1 LTDAE
6 NLSPIKRA
14 LLEIRELRAQVDEY
28 ESARTEPIA
37 IIGLGLR
44 YPGDA
49 NTPEAFWQ
57 MLRDGVDAISEVPPE
72 RWNIDDFY
80 DADMNAPGKMT
91 TRGGGF
97 IKNID
102 QFEPQFFGISPRE
115 AVSMDPQQRLLLEV
129 TWEALEN
136 AGQSPDN
143 LIESK
148 TGVFVG
154 MSTND
159 YGRLVASEIDNIDV
173 YYATGNN
180 YSVAAGRISYILGL
194 QGPAV
199 VVDTACSSSL
209 VAVHLAAQSL
219 RSRESSMAI
228 AGGVNIIL
236 APETNVNFS
245 KAGMMAGDDRCK
257 TFDADADGYV
267 RSEGCGVVIL
277 KRLSEALN
285 DGDHILALI
294 RGTAIN
300 QDGRSSGLTAPNGP
314 SQEAVIR
321 AALENAGIEPADVD
335 YVEAHG
341 TGTPLGDPIEVRALA
356 AVLSEGRPA
365 DRPLMIG
372 AVKTNIGHTEAAAG
386 VAGLIKLVLSLQHSE
401 IPPHLHL
408 QKLNPYIGWDK
419 IPVVVPTTLTAWPA
433 GDKKRIAGVSSF
445 GFSGTNAHVIVEE
458 APNITDIDDVGAHGG
473 APAQRPLHLLTLSAK
488 TADALTKQVQH
499 MEAYLAENPDAA
511 PGDVAFTLNAGR
523 AHFAHRLALTANST
537 AQAREKL
544 TAFLETLPPSPPLAR
559 GGESGEG
566 LFTGQV
572 ETAAPEVAFLFSGQ
586 GAQYIQMGRELYETS
601 PIFRDALN
609 KCDEIA
615 REYVSE
621 SLISVLYP
629 ETSNDDVGA
638 HGDQRKS
645 LRDGA
650 PNTKSLFDQMTYAQP
665 ALFAVEYALATT
677 WRAWGIEPTMV
688 MGHSV
693 GEYVAAVIA
702 GMFSLE
708 DGLKLVAT
716 RGRLMASLPGNGEMV
731 AVLADENRVAQSLA
745 PYADRVSIA
754 AVNGPQNITISG
766 DGATIATILAELKK
780 ERIHARKLAVTQASH
795 SPMLN
800 PILDEFEAVA
810 RTVTYYPAQI
820 GLISGMTAQL
830 ITRTDAAY
838 WRNHTRQA
846 VQFSKAMVTLYD
858 QGYRVFL
865 EIGPSPTLL
874 ALGRRCVPEEGS
886 LWLPSLREGWSDWTQ
901 MLESLAGLYVS
912 GVNPNWNGVDRDFA
926 QHKLPMPTYPWKRA
940 RYWVESTPQYQAAQK
955 PVWDALVESG
965 SRQAEQGPLDLG
977 LQSYPLKWWHL
988 NRLATAYI
996 GRTFRQLG
1004 AYTQPR
1010 ESYSLDELIEK
1021 FGIQQNYKP
1030 LMTRW
1035 LSLLAEENL
1044 LTENGGIYTNV
1055 APLPEADFDALWQEA
1070 EDALADIQPL
1080 ADYVV
1085 RCGDL
1090 LASVLTGTESAI
1102 GTLFPDG
1109 RYETVDFLYHSW
1121 ALPRYYNSIVRAVIE
1136 KAASHGKKLR
1146 ILEVGAGTGGTTGTV
1161 LPALPAER
1169 TVYHFTDVSDF
1180 FLGRAEERFAAY
1192 PFVRYGILNIENDPQ
1207 AQGYAAGSFDVII
1220 GANVLH
1226 ATTDLNQTLQNVRS
1240 LLAPGGLLLVYEA
1253 TDHPA
1258 WFDITVGLIEGW
1270 SLFEDNWRRD
1280 NPLLTP
1286 QIWGDALGANG
1297 FESGAAFPY
1306 AGAPSEI
1313 LLHHVIV
1320 AQNTQDFSVD
1330 SRVVVDDIVG
1340 AHGRAPE
1347 REASTNPVTD
1357 ADALLQKLN
1366 AALPSDRQD
1375 MLVEYVRGH
1384 VARIL
1389 RINQTIERRQRL
1401 MDIGVDS
1408 LMAVE
1413 LRSRLS
1419 VGANVTLPSTLIFD
1433 YPTVETI
1440 AEFLK
1445 RLLFQQTVNEPQA
1458 VQTEEVAAESTD
1470 VEGMSD
1476 DEVEALLLKKLKNM

>member
-1 LTDAE
+1 MTDAE

-28 ESARTEPIA
+28 EFARTEPIA

-57 MLRDGVDAISEVPPE
+57 MLRDGVDAISDVPPD

-80 DADMNAPGKMT
+80 DDDMNAPGKMT
-91 TRGGGF
+91 TRAGGF
-97 IKNID
+97 IRNID

-115 AVSMDPQQRLLLEV
+115 ALSMDPQQRLLLEV
-129 TWEALEN
+129 AWEALEN

-159 YGRLVASEIDNIDV
+159 YGRLVAADIDNIDV

-219 RSRESSMAI
+219 RSGESSMAI

-245 KAGMMAGDDRCK
+245 KAGMMAADDRCK

-267 RSEGCGVVIL
+267 RGEGCGVVIL
-277 KRLSEALN
+277 KRLSDAIN
-285 DGDHILALI
+285 DGDNILALV
-294 RGTAIN
+294 RGTAVN

-321 AALENAGIEPADVD
+321 SALENAGIEPADVD
-335 YVEAHG
+335 YVETHG

-356 AVLSEGRPA
+356 AVLSEDRPA

-386 VAGLIKLVLSLQHSE
+386 AAGLIKLVLSLQHSE

-419 IPVVVPTTLTAWPA
+419 IPVVVPTTLTPWSA

-458 APNITDIDDVGAHGG
+458 ASPTPPHRNREGIKGRG
-473 APAQRPLHLLTLSAK
+473 LHLLTLSAK
-488 TADALTKQVQH
+488 TADALTEQVQQ
-499 MEAYLAENPDAA
+499 MEAYLAENPDASPA
-511 PGDVAFTLNAGR
+511 DVAFTLNAGR

-544 TAFLETLPPSPPLAR
+544 AAFLETPSATPLPLQ
-559 GGESGEG
+559 GEGAGVG
-566 LFTGQV
+566 LFTEQV
-572 ETAAPEVAFLFSGQ
+572 ETTAPEVAFLFSGQ

-615 REYVSE
+615 RAYVPE

-629 ETSNDDVGA
+629 TD
-638 HGDQRKS
+638 
-645 LRDGA
+645 
-650 PNTKSLFDQMTYAQP
+650 NTNTQSLFDQMTYAQP

-716 RGRLMASLPGNGEMV
+716 RGRLMDSLPGNGEMV
-731 AVLADENRVAQSLA
+731 AVLADESRVAQAIA

-800 PILDEFEAVA
+800 PILDEFESVA

-901 MLESLAGLYVS
+901 MLESLAGLYIS

-940 RYWVESTPQYQAAQK
+940 RYWVDSTPQYRTAQK

-965 SRQAEQGPLDLG
+965 TRQAEQGPLDLG

-1004 AYTQPR
+1004 AYTQPG

-1021 FGIQQNYKP
+1021 FGILQNYKP

-1035 LSLLAEENL
+1035 LSLLAEDNL
-1044 LTENGGIYTNV
+1044 LTENGGTYTNA

-1070 EDALADIQPL
+1070 EDVLADIRPL
-1080 ADYVV
+1080 ADYIA
-1085 RCGDL
+1085 RCGEL
-1090 LASVLTGTESAI
+1090 LAAVLTGTESPL

-1146 ILEVGAGTGGTTGTV
+1146 ILEVGAGTGGTTGTI

-1192 PFVRYGILNIENDPQ
+1192 PFVRYGILNVENDPQ
-1207 AQGYAAGSFDVII
+1207 EQGYAAGSFDVII

-1286 QIWGDALGANG
+1286 QIWADAMGANG
-1297 FESGAAFPY
+1297 FESVAAFPY

-1320 AQNTQDFSVD
+1320 AQNSSDQAAQSY
-1330 SRVVVDDIVG
+1330 VDDDVVG
-1340 AHGRAPE
+1340 AHRDAPL
-1347 REASTNPVTD
+1347 RESTNTATA

-1366 AALPSDRQD
+1366 DSLPAERQD
-1375 MLVEYVRGH
+1375 ILIEYVRGH
-1384 VARIL
+1384 VGRIL
-1389 RINQTIERRQRL
+1389 RIDQPVERRQRL
-1401 MDIGVDS
+1401 MEIGVDS

-1413 LRSRLS
+1413 LRSRVS
-1419 VGANVTLPSTLIFD
+1419 AGANVTLPSTLIFD
-1433 YPTVETI
+1433 YPTVEAI
-1440 AEFLK
+1440 AELLE
-1445 RLLFQQTVNEPQA
+1445 RLLFQQPVDEQPPEQA
-1458 VQTEEVAAESTD
+1458 TAAESAEATD
-1470 VEGMSD
+1470 VGDMSD
-1476 DEVEALLLKKLKNM
+1476 DEVEALLMKKLKNL

>member
-14 LLEIRELRAQVDEY
+14 LLEIRELRAQLDEV

-49 NTPEAFWQ
+49 DTPESFWRV
-57 MLRDGVDAISEVPPE
+57 LRDGVDAISDVPLE

-129 TWEALEN
+129 TWKALEN
-136 AGQSPDN
+136 AGQSPDS

-209 VAVHLAAQSL
+209 VAIHLAAQSL
-219 RSRESSMAI
+219 RSGESSLAI
-228 AGGVNIIL
+228 AGGVNVIL

-245 KAGMMAGDDRCK
+245 KAGMMAANDRCK

-267 RSEGCGVVIL
+267 RGEGCGVVIL
-277 KRLSEALN
+277 KRLSDALN
-285 DGDHILALI
+285 DGDHILALV
-294 RGTAIN
+294 RGTAVN

-321 AALENAGIEPADVD
+321 DALKNAGLEPADVD

-372 AVKTNIGHTEAAAG
+372 SVKTNIGHTEAAAG
-386 VAGLIKLVLSLQHSE
+386 VAGLIKLVLSLQNNA

-408 QKLNPYIGWDK
+408 QTLNPYIAWDK
-419 IPVVVPTTLTAWPA
+419 IPVTVPTALTAWPA
-433 GDKKRIAGVSSF
+433 GEKSRVAGVSSF

-458 APNITDIDDVGAHGG
+458 TPKSHLTLNPSPQAERDFPPLSKALERGQGG
-473 APAQRPLHLLTLSAK
+473 EVERPLHLLTLSAK
-488 TADALTKQVQH
+488 TADALAEQARQI
-499 MEAYLAENPDAA
+499 ENYLAENPDAA
-511 PGDVAFTLNAGR
+511 PGEMAFTLNAGR

-544 TAFLETLPPSPPLAR
+544 ASFLSQSP
-559 GGESGEG
+559 GEG
-566 LFTGQV
+566 IFTRQV

-586 GAQYIQMGRELYETS
+586 GAQYIRMGRELYETS
-601 PIFRDALN
+601 PVFRDAMN
-609 KCDEIA
+609 QCDEIA
-615 REYVSE
+615 QTYVPE
-621 SLISVLYP
+621 SLIAVLYP
-629 ETSNDDVGA
+629 ESSDDNAVRA
-638 HGDQRKS
+638 HG
-645 LRDGA
+645 GA
-650 PNTKSLFDQMTYAQP
+650 PLQFDQMTYAQP
-665 ALFAVEYALATT
+665 ALFAVEYALAMT
-677 WRAWGIEPTMV
+677 WRSWGIEPTMV

-716 RGRLMASLPGNGEMV
+716 RGRLMDSLPGNGEMV
-731 AVLADENRVAQSLA
+731 AVLADESRVAQAIA

-766 DGATIATILAELKK
+766 DGATIATILADLKK

-795 SPMLN
+795 SPMLD
-800 PILDEFEAVA
+800 PILDEFESVA

-830 ITRTDAAY
+830 ITRTDAQY

-846 VQFSKAMVTLYD
+846 VQFSKAMMTLYD
-858 QGYRVFL
+858 QGYRTFL
-865 EIGPSPTLL
+865 EIGPNPTLL
-874 ALGRRCVPEEGS
+874 ALGRRCVPDETG

-901 MLESLAGLYVS
+901 MLESLAELYVN

-926 QHKLPMPTYPWKRA
+926 QQKLAMPTYPWNRA
-940 RYWVESTPQYQAAQK
+940 RYWVDSTPQYHTAQK
-955 PVWDALVESG
+955 PAWDALVESG
-965 SRQAEQGPLDLG
+965 SRQSEQGPLDLG
-977 LQSYPLKWWHL
+977 LPSYPLKWWHL
-988 NRLATAYI
+988 NRLAAAYMT
-996 GRTFRQLG
+996 RALRQLG
-1004 AYTQPR
+1004 AYIQAG

-1021 FGIQQNYKP
+1021 FGIAQNYHP

-1035 LSLLAEENL
+1035 LSILADENL
-1044 LTENGGIYTNV
+1044 LSENGGVYTSA
-1055 APLPEADFDALWQEA
+1055 APLPEPDFDALWREA
-1070 EDALADIQPL
+1070 GDAIADVQPL
-1080 ADYVV
+1080 ADYVA
-1085 RCGDL
+1085 RCGGL
-1090 LASVLTGTESAI
+1090 LTSVLTGAESAI

-1109 RYETVDFLYHSW
+1109 GYETVDFLYHTW
-1121 ALPRYYNSIVRAVIE
+1121 AVPRYYNGIVRALVE
-1136 KAASHGKKLR
+1136 SAANQGKKLR
-1146 ILEVGAGTGGTTGTV
+1146 ILEVGAGTGGTTGAV

-1180 FLGRAEERFAAY
+1180 FLGKAEERFAAY

-1207 AQGYAAGSFDVII
+1207 AQGYAAGSFDLII

-1226 ATTDLNQTLQNVRS
+1226 ATTNLNQTLQNVRS
-1240 LLAPGGLLLVYEA
+1240 LLAPDGLLVLYEA
-1253 TDHPA
+1253 TEHPV
-1258 WFDITVGLIEGW
+1258 WFDITIGLIEGW
-1270 SLFEDNWRRD
+1270 SRFEDDWRRE

-1286 QIWGDALGANG
+1286 QIWANALGANG
-1297 FESGAAFPY
+1297 FESVAAFPY

-1320 AQNTQDFSVD
+1320 AQNSNLTLNPSPQAERDFAPPLHAMEGDQRKSL
-1330 SRVVVDDIVG
+1330 REG
-1340 AHGRAPE
+1340 HGGE
-1347 REASTNPVTD
+1347 VENHLV
-1357 ADALLQKLN
+1357 QKLN
-1366 AALPSDRQD
+1366 DALPAERQD
-1375 MLVEYVRGH
+1375 ILIEYVRGH
-1384 VARIL
+1384 VAKIL
-1389 RINQTIERRQRL
+1389 RISQPIERRQRL
-1401 MDIGVDS
+1401 MEIGVDS

-1419 VGANVTLPSTLIFD
+1419 AGANVTLPATLIFD
-1433 YPTVETI
+1433 YPTVEAI
-1440 AEFLK
+1440 ANYIES
-1445 RLLFQQTVNEPQA
+1445 LLFQQPVDESQP
-1458 VQTEEVAAESTD
+1458 VQTEDAPAESTD